1 MDTDEHYMRKK
12 ARNEGSLQNA
22 ATENKDEQELLTRIA
37 ACWQHLHVLK
47 LLLFPEFG
55 TAI

>member
-22 ATENKDEQELLTRIA
+22 ATENKEEQDLLTKIA
-37 ACWQHLHVLK
+37 ACWQRSYVLK